1 MKNTKKFVSVVLAFC
16 MLGTTTA
23 VTSMAATTDAETV
36 SGSSVAVDTTATKAL
51 EELDANYRYDGDD
64 LGVTYTK
71 DATTFKVWSP
81 TATDIKVNIFTTGS
95 DDEQGASKVAS
106 YQLEK
111 EDATGV
117 WEITLVGDWKN
128 YYYTYTITVVNPTT
142 GKTTTSETQ
151 DVYSKAVGVN
161 GNRSMIVDLDSTDP
175 DGWDKDT
182 HVFQDEVTDSTVWEL
197 HVKDFSYDA
206 SSGVSEENRG
216 KYLAFTENGTTLNGE
231 GNISTCIDYLKELGV
246 NTVQLNPF
254 YDYASVNEAG
264 SDEQFNWGYDPQNYN
279 VPEGSYSS
287 NPYDGNVR
295 IKECKEMIQA
305 LHDAGISVVMD
316 VVYNHTYS
324 TDSCFQKTVPN
335 YYYRLK
341 RSGGFSD
348 GSGCGNE
355 CATERAMY
363 RNYVIQSC
371 LYWVNEYHVDGFRFD
386 LMGLMDVE
394 TMNQI
399 RDALDQVD
407 TKVTMW
413 GEAWTGGDSYH
424 PTNTCDGTK
433 FMPAVQSKASSLS
446 ERIGIFNDSVRD
458 AIKGS
463 AMSIA
468 DIGFVQGSKGAA
480 KGISYGLFANSNG
493 SYKWKAQAPSQS
505 VTYADCHDNAALY
518 DQLVASTVS
527 GDYGNRYEDIVKMN
541 KMAGAIVNTSQGIS
555 FMLAGQEMART
566 KYGDTNSYK
575 SSPEINKI
583 NWNNIVEYQ
592 DLVSYYKGL
601 YEIRKN
607 FTPFTAMDKSYSS
620 AYTLNQSMGSAFSNQ
635 VAFTVKNDQPDEWQ
649 TMAVIHNSAKKAEEV
664 KLKDES
670 CTEWVII
677 ANDKTAGL
685 KNLGEV
691 SGSTFTVPAISTVI
705 AVDKASFDKLALDD
719 GMGQV
724 TVNYVY
730 EKTGENLVDPEVIQ
744 GTIGTGYTTGENTSI
759 PETYVL
765 SRVEGPVEGRYSE
778 TPAVVTY
785 YYADY
790 VPESFKK
797 ADFNNDDV
805 IDVRDVTLMQ
815 SIITDPAS
823 VDADTY
829 EKIDVNY
836 DTRKDVN
843 DVTALQTYTTGK
855 PVSSGSVTVNHF
867 YTAEDGTVNKLTP
880 STVISGRVGDEYTT
894 TSYRTIGYAVDST
907 KTPENVNGHIPY
919 GVDMSVDYYYVASSM
934 DVKLHVKHNGSL
946 TWNPSLWL
954 WGSDTNGVDAD
965 NYTTSGT
972 WPGDTLTEMD
982 ENGWYVKDFTCTK
995 AGSYNIIVSDTGTNQ
1010 TIDYKGFIDNELWIV
1025 IDDSNVMGGTY
1036 LTFYTENPDNNPNAP
1051 IAVPIA

>member
-1 MKNTKKFVSVVLAFC
+1 MFLKRTLAVLLSAT
-16 MLGTTTA
+16 MLLGMTSLSTT
-23 VTSMAATTDAETV
+23 AATTDTEAV
-36 SGSSVAVDTTATKAL
+36 SAGNYYNASYL
-51 EELDANYRYDGDD
+51 ENYASNAYNEQNLGANYSKSS
-64 LGVTYTK
+64 TE
-71 DATTFKVWSP
+71 FKVWSP
-81 TATDIKVNIFTTGS
+81 EASAVKVKLYATGS
-95 DDEQGASKVAS
+95 DSESGAAVLGTYNLKKNSS
-106 YQLEK
+106 
-111 EDATGV
+111 TGMWSV
-117 WEITLVGDWKN
+117 TVNGDLKN
-128 YYYTYTITVVNPTT
+128 IYYTYLVTVNGTT
-142 GKTTTSETQ
+142 NETQ
-151 DVYSKAVGVN
+151 DVYSKATGVN
-161 GNRSMIVDLDSTDP
+161 GNRSMVVDLDSTDP
-175 DGWDKDT
+175 DGWDSDN
-182 HVFQDEVTDSTVWEL
+182 HVLFNNAQEAVVWEV
-197 HVKDFSYDA
+197 HVRDFSISDT
-206 SSGVSEENRG
+206 SGVSDDNKG
-216 KYLAFTENGTTLNGE
+216 KYLAFTEGGTKINSDTSASSV
-231 GNISTCIDYLKELGV
+231 STAADYLVKSGI
-246 NTVQLNPF
+246 NCVQLMPV
-254 YDYASVNEAG
+254 YDFGSVDETITG
-264 SDEQFNWGYDPQNYN
+264 SATNRNWGYDPVNYN

-295 IKECKEMIQA
+295 ITEFKQMIQA
-305 LHDAGISVVMD
+305 LHDRGISVVMD

-335 YYYRLK
+335 YYYRLNRAGK
-341 RSGGFSD
+341 FSD

-371 LYWVNEYHVDGFRFD
+371 LYWVNEYHIDGFRYD
-386 LMGLMDVE
+386 LMGIMDVE

-407 TKVTMW
+407 NRVTMW

-433 FMPAVQSKASSLS
+433 FVPAIQSNAGSLS

-458 AIKGS
+458 AIKGG

-468 DIGFVQGSKGAA
+468 NTGFVQGSKGAA
-480 KGISYGLFANSNG
+480 KGISFGLFANSNG
-493 SYKWKAQAPSQS
+493 NYKWKAKAPSQS

-527 GDYGNRYEDIVKMN
+527 GDYGNRYEDLVKMN

-583 NWNNIVEYQ
+583 NWNNILEYQ

-620 AYTLNQSMGSAFSNQ
+620 AYTLNKSMGSAFSNQ

-744 GTIGTGYTTGENTSI
+744 GTIGTGYTTAENSCI
-759 PETYVL
+759 SNTYIL
-765 SRVEGPVEGRYSE
+765 SKVEGPATGTYSE

-790 VPESFKK
+790 VPESFKN
-797 ADFNNDDV
+797 ADLNNDGIV
-805 IDVRDVTLMQ
+805 DVRDVTLMQ

-829 EKIDVNY
+829 AKIDVNY

-867 YTAEDGTVNKLTP
+867 YTAEDGTVKKITP

-965 NYTTSGT
+965 NYTTSGE

>member
-1 MKNTKKFVSVVLAFC
+1 MFLKRTLAVLLSAT
-16 MLGTTTA
+16 MLFGMTSLSTT
-23 VTSMAATTDAETV
+23 AATTDTEAV
-36 SGSSVAVDTTATKAL
+36 SAGNYYNASYL
-51 EELDANYRYDGDD
+51 ENYASNAYNEQNLGANYSKSS
-64 LGVTYTK
+64 TE
-71 DATTFKVWSP
+71 FKVWSP
-81 TATDIKVNIFTTGS
+81 EASAVKVKLYATGS
-95 DDEQGASKVAS
+95 DSESGAAVLGTYNLKKNSS
-106 YQLEK
+106 
-111 EDATGV
+111 TGMWSV
-117 WEITLVGDWKN
+117 TVNGDLKN
-128 YYYTYTITVVNPTT
+128 TYYTYLVTVNGTT
-142 GKTTTSETQ
+142 NETQ
-151 DVYSKAVGVN
+151 DVYSKATGVN
-161 GNRSMIVDLDSTDP
+161 GNRSMVVDLDSTDP
-175 DGWDKDT
+175 DGWDSDN
-182 HVFQDEVTDSTVWEL
+182 HVLFNNAQEAVVWEV
-197 HVKDFSYDA
+197 HVRDFSISDT
-206 SSGVSEENRG
+206 SGVSDDNKG
-216 KYLAFTENGTTLNGE
+216 KYLAFTEGGTKINSDTSASSV
-231 GNISTCIDYLKELGV
+231 STAADYLVKSGI
-246 NTVQLNPF
+246 NCVQLMPV
-254 YDYASVNEAG
+254 YDFGSVDETITG
-264 SDEQFNWGYDPQNYN
+264 SSTNRNWGYDPVNYN

-295 IKECKEMIQA
+295 ITEFKQMIQA
-305 LHDAGISVVMD
+305 LHDRGISVVMD

-335 YYYRLK
+335 YYYRLNRAGK
-341 RSGGFSD
+341 FSN

-371 LYWVNEYHVDGFRFD
+371 LYWVNEYHIDGFRYD
-386 LMGLMDVE
+386 LMGIMDVE
-394 TMNQI
+394 TMNQL

-407 TKVTMW
+407 NRVTMW

-433 FMPAVQSKASSLS
+433 FIPAIQSNAGSLS

-458 AIKGS
+458 AIKGG

-468 DIGFVQGSKGAA
+468 NTGFVQGSKGAA
-480 KGISYGLFANSNG
+480 KGISFGLFANSNG
-493 SYKWKAQAPSQS
+493 NYKWKAKAPSQS

-518 DQLVASTVS
+518 DQLVASTAS
-527 GDYGNRYEDIVKMN
+527 GDYGNRYEDLVKMN

-583 NWNNIVEYQ
+583 NWNNILEYQ

-620 AYTLNQSMGSAFSNQ
+620 AYTLNKSMGSAFSNQ

-664 KLKDES
+664 RLKDES

-685 KNLGEV
+685 KKLGEV

-744 GTIGTGYTTGENTSI
+744 GTIGTGYTTAENSSI
-759 PETYVL
+759 SNTYIL
-765 SRVEGPVEGRYSE
+765 SKVEGPATGTYSE

-785 YYADY
+785 YYDDY
-790 VPESFKK
+790 VPESFKN
-797 ADFNNDDV
+797 ADFNNDGA

-829 EKIDVNY
+829 AKIDVNY

-867 YTAEDGTVNKLTP
+867 YTAEDGTVEKITP

-894 TSYRTIGYAVDST
+894 TSYRTIGYTVDTT
-907 KTPENVNGHIPY
+907 KTPKNVNGHIPY

-965 NYTTSGT
+965 NYTTSGE

>member
-1 MKNTKKFVSVVLAFC
+1 MFLKRTLAVLLSAT
-16 MLGTTTA
+16 MLFGMTSLSTT
-23 VTSMAATTDAETV
+23 AATTDTEAV
-36 SGSSVAVDTTATKAL
+36 SAGNYYNASYL
-51 EELDANYRYDGDD
+51 ENYASNAYNEQNLGANYSKSS
-64 LGVTYTK
+64 TE
-71 DATTFKVWSP
+71 FKVWSP
-81 TATDIKVNIFTTGS
+81 EASAVKVKLYATGS
-95 DDEQGASKVAS
+95 DSESGAAVLGTYNLKKNSS
-106 YQLEK
+106 
-111 EDATGV
+111 TGMWSV
-117 WEITLVGDWKN
+117 TVNGDLKN
-128 YYYTYTITVVNPTT
+128 TYYTYLVTVNGTT
-142 GKTTTSETQ
+142 NETQ
-151 DVYSKAVGVN
+151 DVYSKATGVN
-161 GNRSMIVDLDSTDP
+161 GNRSMVVDLDSTDP
-175 DGWDKDT
+175 DGWDSDN
-182 HVFQDEVTDSTVWEL
+182 HVLFNNAQEAVVWEV
-197 HVKDFSYDA
+197 HVRDFSISDT
-206 SSGVSEENRG
+206 SGVSDDNKG
-216 KYLAFTENGTTLNGE
+216 KYLAFTEGGTKINSDTSASSV
-231 GNISTCIDYLKELGV
+231 STAADYLVKSGI
-246 NTVQLNPF
+246 NCVQLMPV
-254 YDYASVNEAG
+254 YDFGSVDETITG
-264 SDEQFNWGYDPQNYN
+264 SATNRNWGYDPVNYN

-295 IKECKEMIQA
+295 ITEFKQMIQA
-305 LHDAGISVVMD
+305 LHDRGISVVMD

-335 YYYRLK
+335 YYYRLNRRGK
-341 RSGGFSD
+341 FSN

-371 LYWVNEYHVDGFRFD
+371 LYWVNEYHIDGFRYD
-386 LMGLMDVE
+386 LMGIMDVE

-407 TKVTMW
+407 NRVTMW

-433 FMPAVQSKASSLS
+433 FVPAIQSNAGSLS

-458 AIKGS
+458 AIKGG

-468 DIGFVQGSKGAA
+468 NTGFVQGSKGAA
-480 KGISYGLFANSNG
+480 KGISFGLFANSNG
-493 SYKWKAQAPSQS
+493 NYKWKAKAPSQS

-518 DQLVASTVS
+518 DQLVASTAS
-527 GDYGNRYEDIVKMN
+527 GDYGNRYEDLVKMN

-583 NWNNIVEYQ
+583 NWNNILEYQ

-620 AYTLNQSMGSAFSNQ
+620 AYTLNKSMGSAFSNQ

-730 EKTGENLVDPEVIQ
+730 KPTGENLVDPEVIQ
-744 GTIGTGYTTGENTSI
+744 GTIGTGYTTAENSSI
-759 PETYVL
+759 SNTYIL
-765 SRVEGPVEGRYSE
+765 SKVEGPATGTYSE

-785 YYADY
+785 YYDDY
-790 VPESFKK
+790 VPESFKN
-797 ADFNNDDV
+797 ADFNNDGA

-867 YTAEDGTVNKLTP
+867 YTAEDGTVEKITP

-894 TSYRTIGYAVDST
+894 TSYRTIGYTVDTT

-965 NYTTSGT
+965 NYTTSGE